1 MVLGL
6 FSWVSLCA
14 RSDDLTRHLTRL
26 NRPNFETLKNKDA
39 WDVADV
45 VILEDDED

>member
-14 RSDDLTRHLTRL
+14 RSDDLAHLTLL
-26 NRPNFETLKNKDA
+26 NRPNFETLKNL
-39 WDVADV
+39 
-45 VILEDDED
+45 ILEDDEE